1 MTVDEFWQ
9 KFLKDSNKRPD
20 LKYNGEFQFG
30 EETET
35 ICELTALV
43 LAGKKT
49 AVCSS
54 LYSFGIDM
62 MRRPEKND
70 YYVITD
76 SGDNPVCVIRNT
88 NVTVLSFNNVTWD
101 MAVKEGNCNSIE
113 EWREN
118 HIEAFKDE
126 ADIMGYDFSEDM
138 PIVFE
143 EFEVIYK
150 G

>member
-20 LKYNGEFQFG
+20 LKYNGEFQLG
-30 EETET
+30 EGTEN

-49 AVCSS
+49 AACSS
-54 LYSFGIDM
+54 LYSFDIDM

-70 YYVITD
+70 YYIITD
-76 SGDNPVCVIRNT
+76 AGDNPVCVIRNT
-88 NVTVLSFNNVTWD
+88 NVTVLSLNNVTWE
-101 MAVKEGNCNSIE
+101 MAVKEGDCNSIE

-118 HIEAFKDE
+118 HIEFFREE

-138 PIVFE
+138 PVVFE